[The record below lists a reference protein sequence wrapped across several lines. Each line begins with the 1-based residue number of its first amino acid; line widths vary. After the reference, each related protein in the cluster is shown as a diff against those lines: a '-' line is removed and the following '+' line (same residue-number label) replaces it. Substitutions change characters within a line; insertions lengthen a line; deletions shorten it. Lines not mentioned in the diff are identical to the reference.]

1 MNTKCLLHEY
11 MNKLTMTLQSIPP
24 PLSLQMEAGRWE
36 KGGFGMSKTSQL
48 RSTFSPS
55 SLTDHVSCL
64 EDWPLSHQMHHLS
77 HLPWW
82 FSIFLREI
90 NVIFWCTQVSLFFLS
105 ERIKVT
111 GKERLAESGFLLTP
125 GGKG

>member
-1 MNTKCLLHEY
+1 
-11 MNKLTMTLQSIPP
+11 MNKLTNHPTGYPTLT
-24 PLSLQMEAGRWE
+24 LSMDGSQKVGE
-36 KGGFGMSKTSQL
+36 GGYRMSRTSQL

-55 SLTDHVSCL
+55 SLMDHVPSL
-64 EDWPLSHQMHHLS
+64 QDWPLSHQMHHLS
-77 HLPWW
+77 HLQWW

-105 ERIKVT
+105 ERIKVR